1 MGVEDGFG
9 SCEPPPLPRRQA
21 TWAFC
26 CSMSNKSPTRQCG
39 IARSSFPLQSSLPL
53 ALARNRAGFCS
64 SRSKART
71 AKYDDENKANDGEPS
86 SIEAEQSIG
95 ILSFNAHP
103 KFQLPEIKAS
113 FSQCRSKLP
122 HEFSAT

>member
-9 SCEPPPLPRRQA
+9 SCEPPSLPHRKS

-26 CSMSNKSPTRQCG
+26 CSMSNKSPTRRQCG
-39 IARSSFPLQSSLPL
+39 IASSSFPLQSSLPP
-53 ALARNRAGFCS
+53 ALARNREVYVVQDQRQES
-64 SRSKART
+64 

-95 ILSFNAHP
+95 ILNFNAHP
-103 KFQLPEIKAS
+103 KF
-113 FSQCRSKLP
+113 
-122 HEFSAT
+122 

>member
-9 SCEPPPLPRRQA
+9 SCEPPSLPHRKS

-26 CSMSNKSPTRQCG
+26 CSMSNKSPTRRQCG
-39 IARSSFPLQSSLPL
+39 IASSSFPLQSSLPP
-53 ALARNRAGFCS
+53 ALARNRAGEALHVYFVLLVYVVQDQRQES
-64 SRSKART
+64 

-95 ILSFNAHP
+95 ILNFNAHP
-103 KFQLPEIKAS
+103 KF
-113 FSQCRSKLP
+113 
-122 HEFSAT
+122 